1 MRELILILIFFFS
14 VTISVFAQQKKD
26 YTTYDVV
33 AKSGNIHIVAK
44 KDDYRML
51 IGTLKKPM
59 MVFLLGY
66 TKEQATQRFKRFIEI
81 CEDKKYAK
89 SNRQESFCG
98 VDFYLTTEESG
109 SQSRYIIV
117 QNSNKIKCTLL
128 NDDIQAIE
136 TQINSNLK
144 QNI

>member
-1 MRELILILIFFFS
+1 MKHLLLTLLFLLS
-14 VTISVFAQQKKD
+14 AISMYAQQKKD

-44 KDDYRML
+44 KDDYRMV
-51 IGTLKKPM
+51 IGTLKKPQ

-66 TKEQATQRFKRFIEI
+66 TIDQATLRFKRFIEI